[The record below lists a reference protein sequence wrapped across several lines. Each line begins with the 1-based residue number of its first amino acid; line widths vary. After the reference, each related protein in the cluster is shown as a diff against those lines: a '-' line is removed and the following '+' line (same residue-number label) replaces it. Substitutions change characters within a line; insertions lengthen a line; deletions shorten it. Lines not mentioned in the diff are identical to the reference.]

1 MTTNTASSLWCL
13 DQDPEVQA
21 RIIGQAE
28 FIDTLKQ
35 RVCAPFRRQSDKD
48 HPTFDDLADLR
59 PMMETEFW
67 RRITPVYEEVIS
79 TAQAADFNVVELYE
93 KGVAATIA
101 ALDAVIDPY
110 LLQNPKR
117 NINVKE
123 RTIRFLYALLKD
135 KKGQ

>member
-1 MTTNTASSLWCL
+1 MAGRVAAPNFKHDKLLFARHQIGGNASTPVIRESVTTNTASSLWCL

-59 PMMETEFW
+59 PT
-67 RRITPVYEEVIS
+67 
-79 TAQAADFNVVELYE
+79 Q
-93 KGVAATIA
+93 
-101 ALDAVIDPY
+101 
-110 LLQNPKR
+110 
-117 NINVKE
+117 
-123 RTIRFLYALLKD
+123 
-135 KKGQ
+135 

>member
-1 MTTNTASSLWCL
+1 M
-13 DQDPEVQA
+13 
-21 RIIGQAE
+21 
-28 FIDTLKQ
+28 
-35 RVCAPFRRQSDKD
+35 
-48 HPTFDDLADLR
+48 
-59 PMMETEFW
+59 
-67 RRITPVYEEVIS
+67 
-79 TAQAADFNVVELYE
+79 VELYE

>member
-1 MTTNTASSLWCL
+1 MQS
-13 DQDPEVQA
+13 

>member
-1 MTTNTASSLWCL
+1 
-13 DQDPEVQA
+13 
-21 RIIGQAE
+21 
-28 FIDTLKQ
+28 
-35 RVCAPFRRQSDKD
+35 
-48 HPTFDDLADLR
+48 
-59 PMMETEFW
+59 MMETEFW

-93 KGVAATIA
+93 KGVVATIA